1 MPAPVPWSLAWHKDG
16 ELATQDRLDLLQSL
30 IGTENAA
37 YQCSLIVA
45 VERLPVAE
53 LTSTDL
59 GSITRLCA

>member
-30 IGTENAA
+30 IGTENAD

-53 LTSTDL
+53 LTSADL